1 MKKIKFYLVFF
12 LAKTT
17 SLVIN
22 KFFPKKGTQLPG
34 LIAVDLCDDF
44 LKYIDRPK
52 KIIAITGTNGKTT
65 TSNIINQVFIA
76 NEFKVVHNTEGS
88 NMRAGIASVLIKNC
102 SFTGKIKADL
112 GIFEVDER
120 GAYKV
125 FKYLKPDYLICTNL
139 FRDSIKRNGHAEFVL
154 KKLKENDF
162 SKTTLI
168 LNADDLISSQLD
180 QGKSVFFGIEKTN
193 LKPLDNIVNDLSN
206 CPLCHSKLI
215 SDYNHYYHIGKYH
228 CSKCNFKSPTKDF
241 SGNLDLDKNILT
253 IKNKDEKITYDLFQ
267 DNIYNAYNLLAA
279 VTLFKTFGLTDKE
292 IKKGLRNIKAPKT
305 RYEKITNNSLE
316 IISLLAK
323 NQNPISTS
331 LTLNYISQLKGN
343 ITLVFMITDIK
354 TKKHKTEDTSWLY
367 DTDFEFLN
375 KSNIKQIICCG
386 ERCHDLNLR
395 LKLAGI
401 KEEIILTNESYDHIK
416 ELIDFNNEKI
426 IILSALYSYKKAE
439 KLKKELRGE

>member
-1 MKKIKFYLVFF
+1 
-12 LAKTT
+12 
-17 SLVIN
+17 
-22 KFFPKKGTQLPG
+22 PG
-34 LIAVDLCDDF
+34 LIAVDLCNDF

-65 TSNIINQVFIA
+65 TSNIINQIFIA

-193 LKPLDNIVNDLSN
+193 LKPLDNIVNDLNN

-253 IKNKDEKITYDLFQ
+253 IKNKDEKIAYDLFQ

-279 VTLFKTFGLTDKE
+279 VTLLKTFGLTNKE
-292 IKKGLRNIKAPKT
+292 IKKGLKNIKAPKT
-305 RYEKITNNSLE
+305 RYEKIINNSLE

>member
-168 LNADDLISSQLD
+168 LNADDLISNQLD
-180 QGKSVFFGIEKTN
+180 QGKSVFFGIEKTD

-228 CSKCNFKSPTKDF
+228 CSNCNFKSPTKDF

-253 IKNKDEKITYDLFQ
+253 IKNKDEKIAYDLFQ

>member
-65 TSNIINQVFIA
+65 TSNIVNQVFII
-76 NEFKVVHNTEGS
+76 NKYKVINNSKGS

-154 KKLKENDF
+154 KKLKENDL
-162 SKTTLI
+162 KETTLI
-168 LNADDLISSQLD
+168 LNADDLISSQLH
-180 QGKSVFFGIEKTN
+180 QNKSVFFGIKKTN
-193 LKPLDNIVNDLSN
+193 LPPLNNLVNDISN

-228 CSKCNFKSPTKDF
+228 CSNCNFKSPTKDF

-253 IKNKDEKITYDLFQ
+253 IKNKDEKIAYDLFQ

-279 VTLFKTFGLTDKE
+279 VTLFKTFGLTE
-292 IKKGLRNIKAPKT
+292 QQIKRGLKNITAPKT
-305 RYEKITNNSLE
+305 RYEKITKNNLE
-316 IISLLAK
+316 IISLLSK

-331 LTLNYISQLKGN
+331 LTLDYISKNDGDK
-343 ITLVFMITDIK
+343 TLVFMITDIK

-386 ERCHDLNLR
+386 ERCYDLSLR

-401 KEEIILTNESYDHIK
+401 KEDIIINNENYDNIK
-416 ELIDFNNEKI
+416 NLIDYKNNKI
-426 IILSALYSYKKAE
+426 IILSELYSSDKVE
-439 KLKKELRGE
+439 NLKRELRGE